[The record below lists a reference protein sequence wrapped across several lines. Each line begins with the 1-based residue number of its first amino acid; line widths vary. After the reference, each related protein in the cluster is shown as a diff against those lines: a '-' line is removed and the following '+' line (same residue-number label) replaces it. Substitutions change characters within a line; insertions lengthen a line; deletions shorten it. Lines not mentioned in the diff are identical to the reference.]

1 MATITRRGLGASAA
15 ALLLSRRARATGYPD
30 RPVTIINPFA
40 AGGQSDPLGRA
51 VALHL
56 QRRLGQPFVLE
67 NRTGAG
73 STIGAQYVART
84 AADGY
89 TLLFGTT
96 STFVIAPFVYANAG
110 YDPAASF
117 APVAVASEG
126 PMVLTTH
133 ARSGYASVADVVAAA
148 RRSPGR
154 ITYASAGSGSLPHL
168 LGEVFAR
175 ATGAELTHVPYRGGA
190 PAMNDLIGG
199 QVDLFFEAVANVVPH
214 VEGGRAVAL
223 MSTGPARSRLLPTV
237 PTATE
242 LGHGDLTLTSWT
254 GFAAPVST
262 PAHVI
267 EGLNQGINEALRTP
281 EVIALMERIGISGIG
296 GSPTDMA
303 GRIAR
308 ESAVYKG
315 IITAAKISAE

>member
-1 MATITRRGLGASAA
+1 MATITRRGLGGGMAAVLMARSAQA
-15 ALLLSRRARATGYPD
+15 AGYPD
-30 RPVTIINPFA
+30 RPVTIVSPFA

-56 QRRLGQPFVLE
+56 QRKLGQPFVLE

-73 STIGAQYVART
+73 STIGAQYVAR
-84 AADGY
+84 AAPDGH

-96 STFVIAPFVYANAG
+96 STFVIAPFVYASAG

-117 APVAVASEG
+117 APVAMASEG

-148 RRSPGR
+148 KRSPGR

-168 LGEVFAR
+168 LGALFAR
-175 ATGAELTHVPYRGGA
+175 VTGTELTHVPYRGGA

-223 MSTGPARSRLLPTV
+223 MSTGPERSRLLPNV
-237 PTATE
+237 PTAGE
-242 LGHGDLTLTSWT
+242 LGHRDLTLTSWT
-254 GFAAPVST
+254 GFAAPAGT
-262 PAHVI
+262 PAPVL
-267 EGLNQGINEALRTP
+267 ESLNQGINEALRLP
-281 EVIALMERIGISGIG
+281 EVTALMERIGISGIG
-296 GSPTDMA
+296 GSPTNMA
-303 GRIAR
+303 ARITR
-308 ESAVYKG
+308 ESAIYKG
-315 IITAAKISAE
+315 IITAARISAD